1 MTAILISKDL
11 LFITKIKEVAAHYQR
26 EVVVIKSEG
35 ALRDAIASVAS
46 GIVLV
51 DAEKTGVTLE
61 GVQTALAGAPQ
72 GAWTVCTF
80 FSHVHVEMG
89 QKAKELLGGD
99 VMPRSRFVQLLPQ
112 IFSSMA

>member
-1 MTAILISKDL
+1 MKAILISKDL
-11 LFITKIKEVAAHYQR
+11 LFITKVKEVAAHYQR
-26 EVVVIKSEG
+26 EVVVVKSEG
-35 ALRDAIASVAS
+35 ALQEAIAAGTS
-46 GIVLV
+46 GIILV

-61 GVQTALAGAPQ
+61 AVGTAISGSPP
-72 GAWTVCTF
+72 GTWTLVSF

-112 IFSSMA
+112 IFSSMS

>member
-1 MTAILISKDL
+1 MKAIIISKDL

-26 EVVVIKSEG
+26 EVVVVKSE
-35 ALRDAIASVAS
+35 ALLRDAIAAATS
-46 GIVLV
+46 GVVLV
-51 DAEKTGVTLE
+51 DAEKTGLTLE
-61 GVQTALAGAPQ
+61 EVQAALTQAPQ
-72 GAWTVCTF
+72 GNWSVFSF

-112 IFSSMA
+112 ILSSMS